1 MSAARVATNARSCLV
16 NSRRIN
22 HFGIKPVR
30 GGRPPKDSRIRGVK
44 EVIIGVF
51 AHEVASILMLV
62 ELFILN
68 ARNAENVIAK
78 YVVRVRRVR
87 EGENCKT
94 KIIHPRCA
102 IEE

>member
-1 MSAARVATNARSCLV
+1 MSAARVAISARFCLV
-16 NSRRIN
+16 SSRRIN
-22 HFGIKPVR
+22 HFGMKPVR

-44 EVIIGVF
+44 EVIAGVF
-51 AHEVASILMLV
+51 AHEVASVLMLV

-78 YVVRVRRVR
+78 YVVRVRKVR
-87 EGENCKT
+87 EGENCRT
-94 KIIHPRCA
+94 RIIHPRCA